1 MSRGAPPAPT
11 GDRGPSES
19 GPAWHAIDL
28 AAVRAALGLGERGLS
43 DEEARARLARFGPNA
58 LPRGVPPSV
67 AILFARQFA
76 SPLIYVLLLAA
87 GLSLW
92 LGDVSDAGFIG
103 AVLLINAGI
112 GTFNEWRA
120 ERDTRALR
128 ELLRI
133 RAGVE
138 RDGVVRELDAEDVV
152 PGDLVW
158 LESGVKVPADV
169 RLVEAQGLAVDE
181 SLLTGESLPAAK
193 DARRIEPPEAG
204 VADRHNMVFAGT
216 TVAQGRGRGLVVA
229 TGVRTEVGRIAR
241 DVLAASDPQTPLLV
255 RLERFTRNLV
265 GAILAAS
272 LLLVLLGVRAGQSP
286 SDMFLTAVALAVAA
300 IPEGLPAVLTVT
312 LAVAARRMARRN
324 VIVRRLAAVEGLG
337 SCTLIAS
344 DKTGTLTCNE
354 LTATHVWLADGSEVT
369 ATGTGF
375 APVGDLRRLGEPIG
389 DAAPENLV
397 RLLRAAVLCNEGQLR
412 RHDGGWIWRGDP
424 TDVAL
429 LALAHKGGIRRES
442 ALSEEPE
449 VAAVPFEPQQR
460 FAASLHRA
468 SDGLRVYVKGA
479 PERILEMCAE
489 GAPAAGADRAEILA
503 RVEREA
509 ARGRRLLAVAERT
522 YADGAVRGDPLD
534 AMQGFRL
541 LGLIGMVD
549 PPRPGVRESLAACRS
564 AGVRVCM
571 VTGDHPATA
580 LAVAREIGLAED
592 ESEVVRGDD
601 LAAQPPGALRGLVD
615 RARIFARLAP
625 HQKLEIV
632 EAAQA
637 HGHFVAVTGDGVND
651 APALRV
657 ANIGVA
663 MGAAGTDVARESAE
677 LVLRDDHFASIV
689 SGIEEGRVAYD
700 NVRKAIYLL
709 VSFGAAEIVTVVAAV
724 AVGLPLPLL
733 PTQLLWLNLVTN
745 GIQGVA
751 IAFEPNEGG
760 VLGRRPRPPSEPIF
774 DRLMVER
781 TLLAT
786 VVIAGICF
794 ASYRHWL
801 EAGWSVDEA
810 RNALLLLLVLFMN
823 LHVGNCR
830 SETRSALALSP
841 LRSPLLLFGTLAAQ
855 LLHIGAMYAPPMQQ
869 LLHIHPVPLRTWAT
883 LLGLAST
890 ILVAIELH
898 KYAWGRR
905 TRG

>member
-1 MSRGAPPAPT
+1 MSVAAPSAPAT
-11 GDRGPSES
+11 DRGPVE
-19 GPAWHAIDL
+19 PAASWHTLEL
-28 AAVRAALGLGERGLS
+28 AAVRAALDAGEQGLGE
-43 DEEARARLARFGPNA
+43 EEARARLARFGPNA
-58 LPRGVPPSV
+58 LPRSQPPSV
-67 AILFARQFA
+67 VTLFARQFA

-87 GLSLW
+87 ALSLW

-128 ELLRI
+128 DLLRI
-133 RAGVE
+133 RAAVE
-138 RDGVVRELDAEDVV
+138 RQGIVRDVDAEEVV

-158 LESGVKVPADV
+158 LETGIKVPADV
-169 RLVEAQGLAVDE
+169 RLVEAQGLTVDE
-181 SLLTGESLPAAK
+181 SLLTGESLPVSK
-193 DARRIEPPEAG
+193 DARRVEPRDAG
-204 VADRHNMVFAGT
+204 LADRRNMAFAGT
-216 TVAQGRGRGLVVA
+216 TVAQGRALGLVVA

-241 DVLAASDPQTPLLV
+241 DVLAASEPQPPLVV

-272 LLLVLLGVRAGQSP
+272 LALVLVGVRAGQSP
-286 SDMFLTAVALAVAA
+286 ADMFMTAVALAVAA

-375 APVGDLRRLGEPIG
+375 APAGDLRRLGEPIG
-389 DAAPENLV
+389 PTPPPDLV

-412 RHDGGWIWRGDP
+412 RHDGDWLWRGDP

-429 LALAHKGGIRRES
+429 LTLAFKGGVVRETV
-442 ALSEEPE
+442 LLEEPQI
-449 VAAVPFEPQQR
+449 AALPFEPHQR
-460 FAASLHRA
+460 FMASMHRTG
-468 SDGLRVYVKGA
+468 DGARMYVKGA
-479 PERILEMCAE
+479 PETILAMCAD
-489 GAPAAGADRAEILA
+489 GVGGSLVDRREILT

-509 ARGRRLLAVAERT
+509 ALGRRLLAVAERT
-522 YADGAVRGDPLD
+522 LD
-534 AMQGFRL
+534 EAAKPEQSLEALEGFRL

-549 PPRPGVRESLAACRS
+549 PPRPGVRESLAACRR
-564 AGVRVCM
+564 AGVHVCM

-580 LAVAREIGLAED
+580 LAVAREIGLADD
-592 ESEVVRGDD
+592 ESQVVRGDD
-601 LAAQPPGALRGLVD
+601 LTAQGPGALRDLVD

-637 HGHFVAVTGDGVND
+637 RGHFVAVTGDGVND
-651 APALRV
+651 APALRA

-709 VSFGAAEIVTVVAAV
+709 VSFGAAEIVTVVLAV
-724 AVGLPLPLL
+724 ATGLPLPLL

-760 VLGRRPRPPSEPIF
+760 ALGRQPRPPSEPIF
-774 DRLMVER
+774 DRLMLER

-786 VVIAGICF
+786 IVIAGICF
-794 ASYRHWL
+794 ASYRYWL
-801 EAGWSVDEA
+801 TAGWSVDEA

-841 LRSPLLLFGTLAAQ
+841 LRSPLLLFGTVAAQ
-855 LLHIGAMYAPPMQQ
+855 LLHVGAMYAPPMQK
-869 LLHIHPVPLRTWAT
+869 LLHVHPVPLRTWVT

-890 ILVAIELH
+890 ILVAVELH

-905 TRG
+905 TRR